1 MRDSHSDAVDQLQL
15 IVDNEADREAIRAM
29 LSDRYD
35 VVIAEELQAVDCYLV
50 DDRSLPAYREAIEQQ
65 KAELDPTFQPVLLLR
80 REHATEAAPQLGADT
95 DDDELPLIDE
105 VVTAPIDRATLY
117 RRLENLLVRR
127 RQSAELTQRYADV
140 QTRFERLF
148 EATNDA
154 TFVLDAESLL
164 ITACNPAASDLLG
177 YSRAAILELEPA
189 ELFAP
194 GQPDTLAAFFEEI
207 IASGDAWTDE
217 LTCRTKTG
225 EERAIEISATTFET
239 SDDLSVLLSI
249 RDITE
254 RKAYQE
260 ELELKTQAIDGAPI
274 GITISD
280 PSQPDNPLIY
290 INDGYTELTG
300 YSEAEAIG
308 ENCRFLQGPGTR
320 EEPVAKM
327 REAIDNEEPVTV
339 ELRNYRKDGTAFWN
353 QVTIAPVRD
362 DDGAVVNYVGFQ
374 EDVTERKEREQDL
387 QLFRRAVENV
397 GSAVLITDRTG
408 EIKYVNPAFENQTGY
423 SRDEVAEAN
432 PNLLAS
438 GKQSEEFFDE
448 LWETILD
455 GKTWEAELVNQR
467 RSGELYHV
475 EQEISPIKNSVGD
488 ITHFVAIEADVTD
501 RQLREQQLSV
511 LNRILRHNLRNGINV
526 IEGNAALLAE
536 QVDDTEIRRF
546 VEAIEERAA
555 GLAAL
560 SEKAS
565 TVRSLFEQE
574 PPADARYPITDLFK
588 AVTGEFAETHP
599 EATLSTDI
607 TQPLAVRAD
616 SRLRIALRELLTTTL
631 SYNDEAEPAVTITA
645 APADSDR
652 SEEWVEITV
661 TDNGLGIPEHE
672 WRSIE
677 QGEETQLQHGS
688 GLGLWLVHWTVSL
701 LGGEVRIESA
711 GTGSRMVLTLPR
723 MPTEAHGQ
731 Q

>member
-1 MRDSHSDAVDQLQL
+1 MRDGHPDAVDRLQL
-15 IVDNEADREAIRAM
+15 IVANEADREAIRSM
-29 LSDRYD
+29 LSEQYD
-35 VVIAEELQAVDCYLV
+35 VVIDDELRAVDCYLV
-50 DDRSLPAYREAIEQQ
+50 DDRSLPAYSEAIEAQ

-80 REHATEAAPQLGADT
+80 REQAAETAPQLGADNG
-95 DDDELPLIDE
+95 DDSPPLIDE
-105 VVTAPIDRATLY
+105 VVTAPIDRETLY

-127 RQSAELTQRYADV
+127 RQSAELTQRYADI

-154 TFVLDAESLL
+154 TFVLDAESLF

-177 YSRAAILELEPA
+177 YSRATILETEPS

-194 GQPDTLAAFFEEI
+194 DQPDTLASFFEDI
-207 IASGDAWTDE
+207 IATGDAWTDE
-217 LTCRTKTG
+217 LTCRTKAG

-239 SDDLSVLLSI
+239 SDDPSILLSI

-280 PSQPDNPLIY
+280 PSQPDNPLVY
-290 INDGYTELTG
+290 VNDGYTELTG
-300 YSEAEAIG
+300 YSKSEGIG
-308 ENCRFLQGPGTR
+308 RNCRYLQGPGTR
-320 EEPVAKM
+320 EEPVAEM
-327 REAIDNEEPVTV
+327 REAIDNEEPVSV
-339 ELRNYRKDGTAFWN
+339 ELRNYRKDGTPFWN
-353 QVTIAPVRD
+353 RVTIAPVRD
-362 DDGAVVNYVGFQ
+362 DDGEVVNYIGFQ

-397 GSAVLITDRTG
+397 GSAVVITDRTG
-408 EIKYVNPAFENQTGY
+408 DIKYVNPAFEFQTGY
-423 SRDEVAEAN
+423 SYEEVVDKN
-432 PNLLAS
+432 PNLFAS
-438 GKQSEEFFDE
+438 GKQSEEFYEE

-455 GKTWEAELVNQR
+455 GDTWEAELVNQR
-467 RSGELYHV
+467 KSGELYHV
-475 EQEISPIKNSVGD
+475 EQEISPITNSVGD

-526 IEGNAALLAE
+526 IEGNATLLAE
-536 QVDDTEIRRF
+536 QVADEEARWF
-546 VEAIEERAA
+546 VDAIEERATE
-555 GLAAL
+555 LAAL

-574 PPADARYPITDLFK
+574 PPSDARYPIDDLFE
-588 AVTGEFAETHP
+588 AVTAEFEEAHP
-599 EATLSTDI
+599 EATIKTELSGA
-607 TQPLAVRAD
+607 LAVRAD
-616 SRLRIALRELLTTTL
+616 SRLRVALEELLTTTL
-631 SYNDEAEPAVTITA
+631 SYNDETIPAITVTATPA
-645 APADSDR
+645 ADR

-661 TDNGLGIPEHE
+661 TDNGLGVPEHE
-672 WRSIE
+672 WRAIE

-701 LGGEVRIESA
+701 LGGEVRIEGSDI
-711 GTGSRMVLTLPR
+711 GTQMVLTLPR
-723 MPTEAHGQ
+723 VPVDE
-731 Q
+731 

>member
-1 MRDSHSDAVDQLQL
+1 MRDNRSDAVDRLQL
-15 IVDNEADREAIRAM
+15 IVANEADREAILAM
-29 LSDRYD
+29 LSERYD
-35 VVIAEELQAVDCYLV
+35 VVIADELQAVDCYLI

-80 REHATEAAPQLGADT
+80 REQATETAPQLGVDNG
-95 DDDELPLIDE
+95 DDGPPVIDE
-105 VVTAPIDRATLY
+105 VVTAPIDRTTLY

-127 RQSAELTQRYADV
+127 RQSAELTQRYADI
-140 QTRFERLF
+140 QTRFQRLF

-154 TFVLDAESLL
+154 ILVLDAESLL

-177 YSRAAILELEPA
+177 YSRATILEMEPS

-194 GQPDTLAAFFEEI
+194 DRPDALAAFFEDI

-217 LTCRTKTG
+217 LTCRTKAG

-239 SDDLSVLLSI
+239 SDDLSILLSI
-249 RDITE
+249 RDITD
-254 RKAYQE
+254 RKAYQA

-274 GITISD
+274 GISISD
-280 PSQPDNPLIY
+280 PSQPDNPLVY
-290 INDGYTELTG
+290 VNEGYTELTG
-300 YSEAEAIG
+300 YSVPEATG
-308 ENCRFLQGPGTR
+308 RNCRYLQGPGTR
-320 EEPVAKM
+320 EEPVAAM
-327 REAIDNEEPVTV
+327 RDAIDNEEPVTV
-339 ELRNYRKDGTAFWN
+339 ELRNYRKDGTPFWN
-353 QVTIAPVRD
+353 RVTIAPVRD
-362 DDGAVVNYVGFQ
+362 DGAVVNWIGFQ

-397 GSAVLITDRTG
+397 GSAVVITDRNG
-408 EIKYVNPAFENQTGY
+408 DIKYVNPAFERQTGY
-423 SRDEVAEAN
+423 SREEVAETN
-432 PNLLAS
+432 PNVLAS
-438 GKQSEEFFDE
+438 GKQSAEFYEE

-455 GKTWEAELVNQR
+455 GETWEAELVNQR
-467 RSGELYHV
+467 KSGELYHV

-526 IEGNAALLAE
+526 IEGNATLLAE
-536 QVDDTEIRRF
+536 QVDDAAARRF

-574 PPADARYPITDLFK
+574 PPVDARYPIDDLFGT
-588 AVTGEFAETHP
+588 VTAAFAETHP
-599 EATLSTDI
+599 EATVSTDI
-607 TQPLAVRAD
+607 AQPLAVRAD
-616 SRLRIALRELLTTTL
+616 SRLRVALAELLTTTL
-631 SYNDEAEPAVTITA
+631 DYNDTAEPAFTITA
-645 APADSDR
+645 APAANDR
-652 SEEWVEITV
+652 GEEWVEITV

-672 WRSIE
+672 WQAIE
-677 QGEETQLQHGS
+677 EGEETQLQHGS

-711 GTGSRMVLTLPR
+711 DTGTQMVLTLPR
-723 MPTEAHGQ
+723 VPIDG
-731 Q
+731 